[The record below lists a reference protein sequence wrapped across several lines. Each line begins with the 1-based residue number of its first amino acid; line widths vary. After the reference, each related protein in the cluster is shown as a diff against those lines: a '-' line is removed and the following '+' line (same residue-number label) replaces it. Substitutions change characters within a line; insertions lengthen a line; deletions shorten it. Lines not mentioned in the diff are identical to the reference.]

1 MPMLD
6 SHAQLDRETPSQHST
21 RGGPA
26 WPTAGALGV
35 LRPLDLDAARLD
47 PGGLL
52 GQWQERNAA
61 ATLPHCVDQLEHS
74 GALGNL
80 RALRSAS
87 AGHTFAGMWFAD
99 SDVYKT
105 LEAAAWQLA
114 RGDDAGL
121 AAFVEAGGALLA
133 QVQEADGYLNS
144 YYVGE
149 RTGRRWRELHRSH
162 EMYCAGHLIQAAV
175 AADRAGIGEPLMS
188 VARRLA
194 DLLVQRFGAGG
205 ADGVDG
211 HPEIETALVEL
222 YRATGHRPYLDLA
235 ARFVDLRG
243 HGLLA
248 DGGFGPVY
256 Y

>member
-1 MPMLD
+1 MLD
-6 SHAQLDRETPSQHST
+6 SHTQLDRSTVST

-26 WPTAGALGV
+26 WPTDSALAA
-35 LRPLDLDAARLD
+35 LRPLGLDAARLD

-52 GQWQERNAA
+52 GQWQARNAA
-61 ATLPHCVDQLEHS
+61 ATLPHCIEQLERS
-74 GALGNL
+74 GALDNL
-80 RALRSAS
+80 RALRPDAP
-87 AGHTFAGMWFAD
+87 GHAFAGMWFAD

-114 RGDDAGL
+114 RAEDAEL
-121 AAFVEAGGALLA
+121 AGFVSASAALLEE
-133 QVQEADGYLNS
+133 VQEPGGYLNS
-144 YYVGE
+144 YYQGE

-175 AADRAGIGEPLMS
+175 AADRAGLAGPLMP

-205 ADGVDG
+205 TDGVDG

-235 ARFVDLRG
+235 ARFIDLRG

-248 DGGFGPVY
+248 EGDFGPVY
-256 Y
+256 YQ